1 MRSVI
6 KYPTCTVMRERDAV
20 VERRKA
26 RRDNGKQQRMSH
38 ADNWKTED
46 AGYNNINRNCATDR
60 WLVDAT
66 TLLLALLWHMNNNL
80 AQTTDSCVQIR
91 VEIFV

>member
-60 WLVDAT
+60 P
-66 TLLLALLWHMNNNL
+66 LARGCD
-80 AQTTDSCVQIR
+80 DSVASST
-91 VEIFV
+91 VAHE